1 MSVTTRLMTKK
12 QEMAA
17 TGNLDSKKLDD
28 LLTKMDALLE
38 AKNDMLTKLNKL
50 EKIQGSL
57 VKDVDGLKEGLQQS
71 QQKIEEKA
79 DRTEVDKLR
88 QKIEDLENRSK
99 QLMAEVIANFIS
111 KRRNRSSGSEG
122 EEANEPKKPRNTVHE
137 NESQIAEGEE
147 DQESCLRKLL
157 LTDEQESTNPN
168 DPIISRLGE
177 LKLGKQEDI
186 MKSCPTTDKEDSD
199 SEFSSESDK
208 GSINDG
214 EHCGATDHSNKAEA
228 SVELKGEFLKAVM
241 DEDYEKAKELC
252 HKLLLLEPDNKICSE
267 FHAVI
272 VEKMQQDAADEDEE
286 SGDDD
291 DDSSSTESSE
301 SGEEDEGQESD
312 DKNSEDDDDSDN
324 ESDSDDDYT
333 PLSGPIN
340 LIVGGLPIRPQSR

>member
-1 MSVTTRLMTKK
+1 MSLARKNSASHPDEMTVS
-12 QEMAA
+12 EPE
-17 TGNLDSKKLDD
+17 NL
-28 LLTKMDALLE
+28 E
-38 AKNDMLTKLNKL
+38 
-50 EKIQGSL
+50 EGEGSH
-57 VKDVDGLKEGLQQS
+57 VQRSFGSIKRSVRKVPSEGLIVLSPEPGQVKFES
-71 QQKIEEKA
+71 A
-79 DRTEVDKLR
+79 D
-88 QKIEDLENRSK
+88 
-99 QLMAEVIANFIS
+99 IS
-111 KRRNRSSGSEG
+111 KPGSSTDSTSVVRNGSAGHVERSLKLARKKEQLESEIPRRNSTG
-122 EEANEPKKPRNTVHE
+122 
-137 NESQIAEGEE
+137 AEII
-147 DQESCLRKLL
+147 D
-157 LTDEQESTNPN
+157 